1 MHLPQ
6 VATTL
11 FASAVLLLAAAAPQ
25 PVDAFP
31 QVTIPGIGTIGG
43 NTNQQPA
50 SSSAAPSATSSAMP
64 TASASASAKPTGT
77 ATSAAPTATPT
88 VEDKCPKGKCKV
100 PGRGDQ
106 ECIHLGSTNVC
117 GSFVGNYVPLNVS
130 DYFRKRMPTKRYY
143 NIPNLDSAAMFDN
156 LWSTSED
163 YGFMG
168 KYGDDYMRNIA
179 GCAIPNQRWFK
190 TWFCADLLDHFV
202 DNPCTKPSNFTICT
216 DTFTE
221 RADSVSADLGNSTAC
236 PVGNEGRKLGEIYVS
251 QLKGYSKLSK
261 DANCVSGAATEAN
274 DRTLKQCGYTST
286 WTACNKGCKDVTP
299 EQCAKAIREAQNAPA
314 ASSSCD
320 PNDVTCNGKG
330 SSKVGMIVG
339 IVVAVLVVIAL
350 AVLYHIRFRKT
361 GGEEKP
367 VPAAPE
373 PEPEVPA
380 AAPAPVAPAPFV
392 QQPIENQPLM
402 TPPPQGPGM
411 VQMPPPQPP
420 VQMPQPSVQMP
431 ASPMQMPPAP
441 APAGLGPI
449 AAGAAAAGL
458 AVGAAAGAAAASNNS
473 NAGLPAPLQ
482 PPADCPEQVTE
493 STVAKVQWAY
503 QPTNGDEL
511 ELNPGDILTVFHRYS
526 DGWGYA
532 TRHANPPMRPT
543 AVTGYFPL
551 MVLGETAAR
560 SAGAVPDRFES
571 LSRTTTPRN

>member
-1 MHLPQ
+1 MAKKKAQEQVSADKDKPDARHGLVLRLANV
-6 VATTL
+6 VATAIFCRAAYARYSRGYDAETAQWVAFYVMCAINTL
-11 FASAVLLLAAAAPQ
+11 ANVFPKSPVDPPYMIAYLIGIYNTLGSLQADGIMTPHGLVAPGGAPVAPLDGSAPAASGTTLQAVFDLSTSGGRDRSAVVMTLYWLFLGRVMPRVLSYMLVVGAVAITAAAVSLPAFGYTTLADCGMLPPGHA
-25 PVDAFP
+25 PVDGGMCAGGAPRTCPFTGKT
-31 QVTIPGIGTIGG
+31 VTLHD
-43 NTNQQPA
+43 
-50 SSSAAPSATSSAMP
+50 
-64 TASASASAKPTGT
+64 AK
-77 ATSAAPTATPT
+77 PT

-168 KYGDDYMRNIA
+168 KYSDDYMRHIA

-202 DNPCTKPSNFTICT
+202 DNPCTKPSNFTICA

-236 PVGNEGRKLGEIYVS
+236 LVGNEGRTLGKIYVS

-299 EQCAKAIREAQNAPA
+299 EQCARAIREAQNAPA

-320 PNDVTCNGKG
+320 QNDVTCNGKG

-339 IVVAVLVVIAL
+339 IVVAVFVVIAL
-350 AVLYHIRFRKT
+350 AVLYHIRLRKT

-373 PEPEVPA
+373 PEVPA
-380 AAPAPVAPAPFV
+380 AAPAPVAR
-392 QQPIENQPLM
+392 Q
-402 TPPPQGPGM
+402 
-411 VQMPPPQPP
+411 
-420 VQMPQPSVQMP
+420 
-431 ASPMQMPPAP
+431 
-441 APAGLGPI
+441 
-449 AAGAAAAGL
+449 
-458 AVGAAAGAAAASNNS
+458 
-473 NAGLPAPLQ
+473 
-482 PPADCPEQVTE
+482 
-493 STVAKVQWAY
+493 
-503 QPTNGDEL
+503 
-511 ELNPGDILTVFHRYS
+511 
-526 DGWGYA
+526 
-532 TRHANPPMRPT
+532 
-543 AVTGYFPL
+543 
-551 MVLGETAAR
+551 
-560 SAGAVPDRFES
+560 
-571 LSRTTTPRN
+571 